1 MKIYFTLLSLI
12 AFQCFSQDST
22 YILDHN
28 SVAARLMDN
37 GMLFQNVSSGTAAYT
52 VPKDSLTSA
61 IFSCSIWIGAT
72 DLQGN
77 LHMAAL
83 RYASGEDFFSGPYS
97 TNNSYTDSAYLQK
110 YDQSIWAVT
119 RAEINYHMAN
129 YWTPG
134 YVPVPSIANWPG
146 NGDVSLGVVVNLA
159 PFVDMN
165 ADNIYNPMDGDFPD
179 VRGDEAA
186 YIILND
192 TKGIHTE
199 TNGEPLGIEV
209 HIMASQYASTD
220 FLDSTTFLNIR
231 VFNRG
236 VQLYSN
242 VKFGLFMD
250 GDIGNYADDYFGCA
264 PSKDMM
270 YFYNGDMNDESD
282 GGKVG
287 YGLNPPAVG
296 VVSLSKSMETC
307 GFFTSTGSFPY
318 SDPQTASQYWNF
330 MSAQWAN
337 GTPWTYGGMGYPS
350 SSGGSNSPTNFMFDG
365 NPLTGVAWSE
375 VTNNNPPGDRR
386 GIMVMQTTSI
396 FPDEMSCYDM
406 AVIYSRS
413 GGTNLQNVQSLMET
427 ADSVKQFYMDQVT
440 YNCNQV
446 TASIDEVD
454 EQHFTIFPNPSTGSI
469 TIESANDYSLTI
481 NDLNGRLIQTI
492 PLQTMETS
500 LELKLNQGVYL
511 FEFQTK
517 TGRATRRVVI
527 TN

>member
-1 MKIYFTLLSLI
+1 MYV
-12 AFQCFSQDST
+12 
-22 YILDHN
+22 LDHN
-28 SVAARLMDN
+28 SVSARLLDN
-37 GMLFQNVSSGTAAYT
+37 GMLFRYDTTGLNAYR
-52 VPKDSLTSA
+52 VPKDSLTSV
-61 IFSCSIWIGAT
+61 IFSTSLWIGAT
-72 DLQGN
+72 DLQGS
-77 LHMAAL
+77 LHMAAM
-83 RYASGEDFFSGPYS
+83 RFGIGEDYFSGPYS
-97 TNNSYTDSAYLQK
+97 TNNSYTDSLYFQK

-146 NGDVSLGVVVNLA
+146 NGDVSLGVVANLA

-165 ADNIYNPMDGDFPD
+165 TDNIYNPMDGDYPD
-179 VRGDEAA
+179 VRGDEAS

-192 TKGIHTE
+192 SKGIHTE
-199 TNGEPLGIEV
+199 THGDPLNIEV

-220 FLDSTTFLNIR
+220 FLDSTTFLNVR

-236 VQLYSN
+236 GELYSN

-250 GDIGNYADDYFGCA
+250 GDIGYPSDDYFGCETN
-264 PSKDMM
+264 KDMM
-270 YFYNGDMNDESD
+270 YFYNGDNFD
-282 GGKVG
+282 GFGASSS

-296 VVSLSKSMETC
+296 VVSLSKPMVTC
-307 GFFTSTGSFPY
+307 GFFTSAANFPY
-318 SDPQTASQYWNF
+318 SDPTTASQYWNF
-330 MSAQWAN
+330 MSAKWAD

-375 VTNNNPPGDRR
+375 VTNNNPVDDRR

-454 EQHFTIFPNPSTGSI
+454 EQNFTIFPNPSTGSI

-481 NDLNGRLIQTI
+481 NDLNGRLIQSI

-517 TGRATRRVVI
+517 TGRATKRVVI

>member
-1 MKIYFTLLSLI
+1 MKIYFTLLSLL

-37 GMLFQNVSSGTAAYT
+37 GMLFQNVSSGTAAYS
-52 VPKDSLTSA
+52 VPKDSLTTV
-61 IFSCSIWIGAT
+61 IFSSSIWIGAT

-97 TNNSYTDSAYLQK
+97 TNNSYNDSLYLQK

-119 RAEINYHMAN
+119 RAEINFHMAN

-146 NGDVSLGVVVNLA
+146 NGDVSLGVVSNLA

-165 ADNIYNPMDGDFPD
+165 SDNIYNPLDGDYPD

-192 TKGIHTE
+192 SKGIHTE

-264 PSKDMM
+264 PNKDMM
-270 YFYNGDMNDESD
+270 YFYNGDNFD
-282 GGKVG
+282 GNGG
-287 YGLNPPAVG
+287 ATSYGANPPAVG
-296 VVSLSKSMETC
+296 VVSLSKPMETC
-307 GFFTSTGSFPY
+307 GFFTSVANFPY
-318 SDPQTASQYWNF
+318 SDPTVAFQYWHF
-330 MSAQWAN
+330 MSAQWAD
-337 GTPWTYGGMGYPS
+337 GSPWTYGGWGYPS
-350 SSGGSNSPTNFMFDG
+350 SPGGSNSPTNFMFDG

-375 VTNNNPPGDRR
+375 VTNNNPPDDRR
-386 GIMVMQTTSI
+386 GIMVLQTTSI

-427 ADSVKQFYMDQVT
+427 ADSVKQFYNDQVT

-446 TASIDEVD
+446 TAETKEINESDFSIY
-454 EQHFTIFPNPSTGSI
+454 PNPSTGNVF
-469 TIESANDYSLTI
+469 IESPIDY
-481 NDLNGRLIQTI
+481 DLSIYDFHGRLIQAVSN
-492 PLQTMETS
+492 QSFEKS
-500 LELKLNQGVYL
+500 VELNLTQGVYL
-511 FEFQTK
+511 FEFETI
-517 TGRATRRVVI
+517 TGKITRKVI
-527 TN
+527 ITD

>member
-1 MKIYFTLLSLI
+1 
-12 AFQCFSQDST
+12 
-22 YILDHN
+22 
-28 SVAARLMDN
+28 
-37 GMLFQNVSSGTAAYT
+37 
-52 VPKDSLTSA
+52 
-61 IFSCSIWIGAT
+61 
-72 DLQGN
+72 
-77 LHMAAL
+77 
-83 RYASGEDFFSGPYS
+83 
-97 TNNSYTDSAYLQK
+97 
-110 YDQSIWAVT
+110 
-119 RAEINYHMAN
+119 
-129 YWTPG
+129 
-134 YVPVPSIANWPG
+134 
-146 NGDVSLGVVVNLA
+146 
-159 PFVDMN
+159 
-165 ADNIYNPMDGDFPD
+165 MDGDYPD
-179 VRGDEAA
+179 VRGDEAS

-192 TKGIHTE
+192 SKGIHTE
-199 TNGEPLGIEV
+199 THGDPLNIEV

-220 FLDSTTFLNIR
+220 FLDSTTFLNVR

-236 VQLYSN
+236 GELYSN

-250 GDIGNYADDYFGCA
+250 GDIGYPSDDYFGCETN
-264 PSKDMM
+264 KDMM
-270 YFYNGDMNDESD
+270 YFYNGDNFD
-282 GGKVG
+282 GFGASSS

-296 VVSLSKSMETC
+296 VVSLSKPMVTC
-307 GFFTSTGSFPY
+307 GFFTSAANFPY
-318 SDPQTASQYWNF
+318 SDPTTASQYWNF
-330 MSAQWAN
+330 MSAKWAD

-375 VTNNNPPGDRR
+375 VTNNNPVDDRR

-454 EQHFTIFPNPSTGSI
+454 EQNFTIFPNPSTGSI

-481 NDLNGRLIQTI
+481 NDLNGRLIQSI

-517 TGRATRRVVI
+517 TGRATKRVVI